1 MKRRTLSILLAGALA
16 AGSLTGCGSSDNAG
30 ASTTADAKTSD
41 NAAASQ
47 KTASSGETTIR
58 MWTFLDPA
66 NTENGRSVALS
77 QMMEE
82 FEADHPGVKIVVEPQ
97 DYNIMTAKFLS
108 ATSTGDAPDII
119 WCARDELCGVLNAN
133 ALEPLENLFLA
144 DWTAEEI
151 ADVDDVFFQ
160 FGQRDGKHYTMGLS
174 KNSVGLYYRSDLLE
188 AAGLSV
194 PTTFDELLSTAK
206 ALSGEDKESGIQ
218 RYGLGQAFSTE
229 SADPQLIVNYIYDKQ
244 GNLFNEDGTA
254 NWSTQAGIDAMEW
267 IVKTVEEG
275 ATPKEAVNTANED
288 SILEFEA
295 GKYAMLL
302 LGGVRMPN
310 IREAASFDSSAI
322 QFAILPGGNNFDGW
336 FAGVWSGSSNKELA
350 GEFLEKMYSPEA
362 DQLWVTLGGQ
372 APLRK
377 STLEN
382 MADFFAK
389 EENQYMKIMSDSF
402 TNAIPLS
409 NEYTVNG
416 FKFDMNRAIQSVLTG
431 GQIESSLKEAEAAF
445 NSANGR

>member
-1 MKRRTLSILLAGALA
+1 MAVPGGVNEGAA
-16 AGSLTGCGSSDNAG
+16 TESSGNE
-30 ASTTADAKTSD
+30 TSD
-41 NAAASQ
+41 NKTSEAADDARGQ
-47 KTASSGETTIR
+47 EETTIC

-66 NTENGRSVALS
+66 NTENGRSVALV
-77 QMMEE
+77 QMIEE

-119 WCARDELCGVLNAN
+119 WCARDELCGVLDAG

-144 DWTAEEI
+144 DWSEEEI
-151 ADVDDVFFQ
+151 ADVDDVFFR
-160 FGQRDGKHYTMGLS
+160 FGERDGKHYTMGLS

-188 AAGLSV
+188 EAGLSV
-194 PTTFDELLSTAK
+194 PTTFDELLEAAKVLTADD
-206 ALSGEDKESGIQ
+206 AETGIH

-244 GNLFNEDGTA
+244 GHLFNEDGTA
-254 NWSTQAGIDAMEW
+254 DWSSDAGVEAMEW
-267 IVKTVEEG
+267 ILKTVEDG
-275 ATPKEAVNTANED
+275 VTPAEAVNTANED

-310 IREAASFDSSAI
+310 IRDAASFDSSTI

-350 GEFLEKMYSPEA
+350 GEFLEKMYSPES
-362 DQLWVTLGGQ
+362 DKLWVTLGGQ

-382 MADFFAK
+382 MSDFFA
-389 EENQYMKIMSDSF
+389 EEGNQYMKVMSDSF

-416 FKFDMNRAIQSVLTG
+416 FKFDMNRAIQNAMTG
-431 GQIESSLKEAEAAF
+431 EDIKKSLEDAEAAF
-445 NSANGR
+445 NTANGR